1 MPTNYPHALTY
12 PHPNLHLY
20 CPILSYPIGRNQID
34 RAPPSGG
41 EEEVPSSASSSSS
54 TPSYESFD
62 HYVSAMNDNDGGLLR
77 PRDEEN
83 DDGTYE
89 DIDDGDYDDD
99 YAIDDGG
106 NDNALNRFHTRAR
119 SDSSLWFINYTP
131 SQQPSPLLVNN
142 ISPDSSSSSSSRILM
157 SSNSSRSSS
166 SGSSSSSSSSSSS
179 IVNSSPQLL
188 IRPLPKIAEH
198 PPSSSSSSSSSSIRV
213 KNEHQPGVKDKKVG
227 E

>member
-1 MPTNYPHALTY
+1 MLITPIYAYYLSSCS
-12 PHPNLHLY
+12 HLSSS
-20 CPILSYPIGRNQID
+20 ILSYPIGRNQID

-41 EEEVPSSASSSSS
+41 GEEEEVPSSASSSSS

-62 HYVSAMNDNDGGLLR
+62 HYMSAMNDNDGGLSR
-77 PRDEEN
+77 PHDEEE

-89 DIDDGDYDDD
+89 DTEDVGDYD
-99 YAIDDGG
+99 YAIDDGV
-106 NDNALNRFHTRAR
+106 NRIHTRAR

-131 SQQPSPLLVNN
+131 GQQPSPLLVND
-142 ISPDSSSSSSSRILM
+142 ISPDSSSNSSNSRILM
-157 SSNSSRSSS
+157 SSS
-166 SGSSSSSSSSSSS
+166 SGSSTSSS

-188 IRPLPKIAEH
+188 IRPLQKIAEH
-198 PPSSSSSSSSSSIRV
+198 PSSSSSSSSSIRV